1 MALPKPVKQLTMTLL
16 IMTSLGLMGWTVMTR
31 MSFIDEARSE
41 IRSTYSLE
49 NEVRG
54 LRTQWTHR
62 SARSHEHTVDQANQ
76 SLLKGFN
83 GLAKWLHHIQ
93 RQGRQMGVT
102 TTYKVGKPESG
113 PQKLEDVER
122 LPVEFEIRSTKS
134 RKGYQNYLQ
143 FLRTLM
149 EQDIRVDLNELNLS
163 GRGNGAESMNLHVKV
178 WMKKET

>member
-1 MALPKPVKQLTMTLL
+1 MALPKSLKQVTMTLL
-16 IMTSLGLMGWTVMTR
+16 IMASLGMIGWKVTTR

-62 SARSHEHTVDQANQ
+62 SAGSHEPKVDQADQ
-76 SLLKGFN
+76 SLLQGFD
-83 GLAKWLHHIQ
+83 GLAGWLHHIQ
-93 RQGRQMGVT
+93 REGRRMGVT
-102 TTYKVGKPESG
+102 TTYKVGKSESG
-113 PQKLEDVER
+113 PEKLEDVDR
-122 LPVEFEIRSTKS
+122 LPIEFEIRSSKS

-143 FLRTLM
+143 FLQTLM
-149 EQDIRVDLNELNLS
+149 EQDIRLDLTELNLT

-178 WMKKET
+178 WMKREI

>member
-1 MALPKPVKQLTMTLL
+1 MALPKHVKQLTMALL
-16 IMTSLGLMGWTVMTR
+16 IMTSLGLVGWTVMTR

-62 SARSHEHTVDQANQ
+62 SGHSHEQKVVQADQ
-76 SLLKGFN
+76 SLLKGFD

-93 RQGRQMGVT
+93 RQGRRLGVT
-102 TTYKVGKPESG
+102 TTYKVGKAESG
-113 PQKLEDVER
+113 PQTLEDVER
-122 LPVEFEIRSTKS
+122 LPIEFEIRSAKS
-134 RKGYQNYLQ
+134 RMGYQNSLRFLQ
-143 FLRTLM
+143 TLL
-149 EQDIRVDLNELNLS
+149 EQDIRVDLNTLNLS

>member
-1 MALPKPVKQLTMTLL
+1 MALPKRLKQLTMALL
-16 IMTSLGLMGWTVMTR
+16 IMASLGLIGWTVMTR

-62 SARSHEHTVDQANQ
+62 SARSHEPKVDQADQ
-76 SLLKGFN
+76 SLLEGFD
-83 GLAKWLHHIQ
+83 GLARWLHHIQ
-93 RQGRQMGVT
+93 RQGRRMGVT

-113 PQKLEDVER
+113 PEKLEDVDR
-122 LPVEFEIRSTKS
+122 LPIEFEIRSTKS

-143 FLRTLM
+143 FLQTLM
-149 EQDIRVDLNELNLS
+149 EQDIRVDLKELNLT

-178 WMKKET
+178 WMKREI